1 MNDEGHARSRDGK
14 DNIRAEGTAQQASL
28 SSGAGCLCGLEQES
42 ACVTVPPVEGMVVR
56 EILTSELASR
66 ARDRCKKRILIA
78 TGVRAVALGIPGCLW
93 DETHEI
99 NQGEGGG

>member
-1 MNDEGHARSRDGK
+1 MNDEGHAWSRDRK
-14 DNIRAEGTAQQASL
+14 DNIGAEGTAQQASL

-42 ACVTVPPVEGMVVR
+42 ACVTVPPVEGTVVR

-66 ARDRCKKRILIA
+66 ARDCYKKPILTA
-78 TGVRAVALGIPGCLW
+78 TGVRAVALGIPGCPR